1 MKRKQYRMMLLCLFL
16 LGGLLAVFVAS
27 SATRTKIP
35 AEASVRIQFQD
46 QGKTQAWSL
55 AREEAQR
62 LISILRD
69 RREYRENY
77 SCGFSADLSIVIDG
91 VEYDIAS
98 DGCPFLLD
106 TSTGLFFEISK
117 EEKQILAELFAKYG
131 GLVHW

>member
-1 MKRKQYRMMLLCLFL
+1 MKRKRYHLLL
-16 LGGLLAVFVAS
+16 LGLLLLTGLLAAFAAS
-27 SATRTKIP
+27 SAPRTMIST
-35 AEASVRIQFQD
+35 EASVRIQFQG
-46 QGKTQAWSL
+46 QGKPESRTL
-55 AREEAQR
+55 VREEAQR

-77 SCGFSADLSIVIDG
+77 ACGFSADLSIVIDG

-106 TSTGLFFEISK
+106 TSTGLFFEIAK

-131 GLVHW
+131 GAVYW

>member
-1 MKRKQYRMMLLCLFL
+1 MERKRCCLLLLCLLL
-16 LGGLLAVFVAS
+16 LGGLLVLHAAL
-27 SATRTKIP
+27 SAPRTKIP
-35 AEASVRIQFQD
+35 AEASVRIQYQD

-55 AREEAQR
+55 VREEAQR

-131 GLVHW
+131 GAVYW

>member
-1 MKRKQYRMMLLCLFL
+1 MDRKRYRMMLFCLLL
-16 LGGLLAVFVAS
+16 LGGLLVLHAAF
-27 SATRTKIP
+27 SAPRTMIST
-35 AEASVRIQFQD
+35 EASVRIQFQG
-46 QGKTQAWSL
+46 QGKPESRTL
-55 AREEAQR
+55 VREEAQR

-77 SCGFSADLSIVIDG
+77 SCGFSEELSILIDG